1 MTPRI
6 VGLDL
11 GATGIRAA
19 EVAPATARRPARVTK
34 LAEIDL
40 PVGAIDHGVIAEPK
54 VVAKALRS
62 LWRRGRFSTR
72 RVVWGVDPAAVLT
85 RPMDLPW
92 MESEDF
98 ASALKFQVHDAL
110 PVDVRTVEVGYHLLE
125 ELGASALGL
134 PETNRILVVA
144 TSSEGVAATA
154 SVLRQ
159 AGLHPVAADTHA
171 FGLIRAACSASA
183 TTDASSVGA
192 TELLVDIGAQQLTM
206 IIHRDG
212 TPLLIRSVSHVA
224 GEAAITAIADDLHID
239 AAQAE
244 AEMVSTGINGP
255 APILT
260 PIAESSVFASSVTA
274 TLPRT
279 DPRTE
284 RITEV
289 LGRWAT
295 TVVKEIQDSLDY
307 YSSTSPE
314 TPVSRIRLM
323 GRTSRLRG
331 LSERITTQTL
341 LPVVT
346 MDSLAG
352 LPAHGPATRAI
363 PEDQRFALAVGLAL

>member
-1 MTPRI
+1 
-6 VGLDL
+6 
-11 GATGIRAA
+11 
-19 EVAPATARRPARVTK
+19 
-34 LAEIDL
+34 
-40 PVGAIDHGVIAEPK
+40 
-54 VVAKALRS
+54 
-62 LWRRGRFSTR
+62 
-72 RVVWGVDPAAVLT
+72 
-85 RPMDLPW
+85 MDLPW

-125 ELGASALGL
+125 ELGTSALGL

-183 TTDASSVGA
+183 DADAAAAGS

-206 IIHRDG
+206 IIHQDG

-224 GEAAITAIADDLHID
+224 GEAAITTIADDLDID

-260 PIAESSVFASSVTA
+260 PISESSVFASSVTA

-363 PEDQRFALAVGLAL
+363 PEDQRFALAIGLAL

>member
-1 MTPRI
+1 MIGLSPRL

-19 EVAPATARRPARVTK
+19 EVAPATARHPARVTK
-34 LAEIDL
+34 VAEIDL
-40 PVGAIDHGVIAEPK
+40 PTGAIDHGAIAQPK

-92 MESEDF
+92 MEPGDF
-98 ASALKFQVHDAL
+98 ASALKFQIHDAL
-110 PVDVRTVEVGYHLLE
+110 PVDVRTVEVGYHLLD
-125 ELGASALGL
+125 ELGTSALGL

-171 FGLIRAACSASA
+171 FGLIRAACSA
-183 TTDASSVGA
+183 DASGEA
-192 TELLVDIGAQQLTM
+192 PTELLVDIGAQQLTM
-206 IIHRDG
+206 IIHRGG

-224 GEAAITAIADDLHID
+224 GEAAVTAIADDLDIET
-239 AAQAE
+239 AQAE
-244 AEMVSTGINGP
+244 ADMIAAGINGP

-260 PIAESSVFASSVTA
+260 PIAQSSVFASSATA
-274 TLPRT
+274 TLPRA

-307 YSSTSPE
+307 YSSTAPAI
-314 TPVSRIRLM
+314 PVSRISLM

-341 LPVVT
+341 LPVVA
-346 MDSLAG
+346 MDPLAG
-352 LPAHGPATRAI
+352 LSAHGPAARAI
-363 PEDQRFALAVGLAL
+363 PEDQRFTLAIGLALS